1 MIRKGLCNELNLNCF
16 SFLQPFATL
25 HGNYFNQPIKGAI
38 EVRIL
43 SIKENIKLKK
53 KYNMLKNVTN
63 VIDITNSLDESKNL
77 SYIDGIHY
85 SPFANE
91 AIASKIYNIIED
103 KLNEQ

>member
-1 MIRKGLCNELNLNCF
+1 LFRKGICNELNLNCF

-25 HGNYFNQPIKGAI
+25 HGNYFKQPIKGAI

-53 KYNMLKNVTN
+53 KYNILKNVTN
-63 VIDITNSLDESKNL
+63 VIDITNSFDESKDL
-77 SYIDGIHY
+77 SYVDGVHY
-85 SPFANE
+85 SPSANE
-91 AIASKIYNIIED
+91 ALANEIYNIIED